1 MLPNRCS
8 QTGGHVETDRVI
20 LITGASSGVGLS
32 LTHHLAGR
40 FHVLAAARSLEK
52 LHAEFGK
59 NPDVSIYGMDLADQD
74 ATKALL
80 DTIVAQHE
88 SIAYVINNAGVNV
101 AGTLEELE
109 DADVQRSLQVNA
121 ISPALIMRRLLPQMK
136 ARDFGR
142 VINMTSGAPLNCFPG
157 YSAYSASKGALNAL
171 TVTAARECA
180 EYNIKINLM
189 SPGPVKTNM
198 APNGPLDPS
207 VCHPTVD
214 YLLSLDADGPTGRF
228 FWLGYEIPLFP
239 ILEGIEWLEGRAD
252 ERYRRAF

>member
-1 MLPNRCS
+1 M
-8 QTGGHVETDRVI
+8 
-20 LITGASSGVGLS
+20 
-32 LTHHLAGR
+32 
-40 FHVLAAARSLEK
+40 
-52 LHAEFGK
+52 
-59 NPDVSIYGMDLADQD
+59 
-74 ATKALL
+74 L

-136 ARDFGR
+136 AHDFGR

-157 YSAYSASKGALNAL
+157 YSAYSASKGALNAF

>member
-1 MLPNRCS
+1 M
-8 QTGGHVETDRVI
+8 GGRVKTNDVV

-40 FHVLAAARSLEK
+40 FHVLAAARNLEK
-52 LHAEFGK
+52 LRAEFGA
-59 NPDVSIYGMDLADQD
+59 NPDVSVYGLDLAEPDSTRD
-74 ATKALL
+74 VLETMLS
-80 DTIVAQHE
+80 QHE

-101 AGTLEELE
+101 GATLEELDE
-109 DADVQRSLQVNA
+109 ADMLRSLQVNA

-136 ARDFGR
+136 ARNFGR

-157 YSAYSASKGALNAL
+157 YSAYSASKGALNAF
-171 TVTAARECA
+171 TVTAARECDS
-180 EYNIKINLM
+180 YNIRINLM
-189 SPGPVKTNM
+189 SPGPVRTNM
-198 APNGPLDPS
+198 APDGPLDPS

-239 ILEGIEWLEGRAD
+239 DLDGIEWLEGRAD

>member
-1 MLPNRCS
+1 M
-8 QTGGHVETDRVI
+8 TADDVI
-20 LITGASSGVGLS
+20 LVTGASSGVGLS
-32 LTHHLAGR
+32 LAHHLAGR
-40 FHVLAAARSLEK
+40 YHVLAAARRIDRLRE
-52 LHAEFGK
+52 EFGRD
-59 NPDVSIYGMDLADQD
+59 PDVSVFEMDLAEPSSVVAALD
-74 ATKALL
+74 AMLSR
-80 DTIVAQHE
+80 HE
-88 SIAYVINNAGVNV
+88 AIPYLVNNAGVMLRSSLAELDE
-101 AGTLEELE
+101 AGLL
-109 DADVQRSLQVNA
+109 RSLQVNA
-121 ISPALIMRRLLPQMK
+121 LSPALIMRRLLAGMK
-136 ARDFGR
+136 ARGFGR
-142 VINMTSGAPLNCFPG
+142 VINMTSGAPLNCFPEFG
-157 YSAYSASKGALNAL
+157 AYSASKGALNAF